1 MQFAEFV
8 KLRNEKFGAVVFDT
22 LKEKVYV
29 TNETAGEILDLIKQG
44 KSKEEIIDALEENYR
59 SDAETIEKEVSEFL
73 QELENLKVVK

>member
-8 KLRNEKFGAVVFDT
+8 KLRNEKFGSVVFDT

-29 TNETAGEILDLIKQG
+29 TNETAGEILNLIKQG
-44 KSKEEIIDALEENYR
+44 KSKEEIIDDLEENYR

>member
-8 KLRNEKFGAVVFDT
+8 KLRNEKFGSVVFDT

-29 TNETAGEILDLIKQG
+29 TNETAGEILNLIKQG
-44 KSKEEIIDALEENYR
+44 KSKEEIIYALEENYR

>member
-8 KLRNEKFGAVVFDT
+8 KLRNEKFGSVVFDT

-29 TNETAGEILDLIKQG
+29 TNETAGEILNLIKQG
-44 KSKEEIIDALEENYR
+44 KTKEEIIDVLKENYR